1 MNHSDHGVDPCWQR
15 PRAALTG
22 GTVMAPHPG
31 ARGRPGG
38 LVHHR
43 GSRGRSPQATPR
55 SAVAAVARSP
65 FPRPSRCSRSAGT
78 LLPPPSPGS
87 RGALALASAAPRPRG
102 ASTASVPGAF
112 LLSQQRFWR
121 SRVKP
126 TSRSLF
132 PRARSCLAF
141 SVSCPAF
148 PLHASVP
155 QAHARTREAGRTEAG

>member
-1 MNHSDHGVDPCWQR
+1 MAASESRTHWGHCHGSS
-15 PRAALTG
+15 
-22 GTVMAPHPG
+22 
-31 ARGRPGG
+31 
-38 LVHHR
+38 
-43 GSRGRSPQATPR
+43 SRST
-55 SAVAAVARSP
+55 
-65 FPRPSRCSRSAGT
+65 RPSWRTRPPPRVPGPLPTGHSTIRGGRCGQVSLPTAFSVLPVRRDIAA
-78 LLPPPSPGS
+78 PPPSPGS
-87 RGALALASAAPRPRG
+87 RGALALAPAAPRPRG

-155 QAHARTREAGRTEAG
+155 QAHARTREAGRAEAG

>member
-1 MNHSDHGVDPCWQR
+1 MWTLVGSVREPHSLGALSRLLIQEH
-15 PRAALTG
+15 AAVLADSSTTAG
-22 GTVMAPHPG
+22 PGAAPHRPLHDPRWLLWPG
-31 ARGRPGG
+31 LPAHGLLGAPG
-38 LVHHR
+38 
-43 GSRGRSPQATPR
+43 PQGH
-55 SAVAAVARSP
+55 
-65 FPRPSRCSRSAGT
+65 CC
-78 LLPPPSPGS
+78 PPPSPGS
-87 RGALALASAAPRPRG
+87 RGALALAPAAPRPRG

-155 QAHARTREAGRTEAG
+155 QAHARTREAGHAEAG